1 MNDKKVLVTGA
12 CGFIGF
18 HLALKFLKNSRAT
31 VYGIDSLNSYY
42 SVKLKKKRLLIL
54 KKKKNFIFIK
64 KNLSDFKFCKRFF
77 TKHKFDFI
85 YHIAGQAG
93 VLYSLKNPKS
103 YIKNNINATKN
114 LVWCIKNSSYK
125 FKKFFFASSSSV
137 YGDQK
142 KFPLKENSILK
153 PRNPYAYS
161 KKKCED
167 IILFNFKNCKNLD
180 DFAIFRLFT
189 VFGPYGRPDMLLI
202 KILLNIFYKKVLKIY
217 NYGNYYRDFT
227 YVNDVVKILFL
238 SAKIKTKGKIF
249 NLSSSRPIKLISFIK
264 KVKKILKKD
273 IKIKFMPRRNAEVLK
288 THGSNKKLLS
298 FFKFV
303 KFSSLD
309 LGLKET
315 IKWFN
320 TYKNKKE
327 LMVS

>member
-1 MNDKKVLVTGA
+1 MNNKKVLITGA

-18 HLALKFLKNSRAT
+18 HLALKFLKNSRNT
-31 VYGIDSLNSYY
+31 VYGIDSLNNYY
-42 SVKLKKKRLLIL
+42 SVRLKKKRLLIL
-54 KKKKNFIFIK
+54 KKKNNFFFLK
-64 KNLSDFKFCKRFF
+64 KDLSDLKFCKKFF
-77 TKHKFDFI
+77 AEHKFDFI

-103 YIKNNINATKN
+103 YLKNNIKVTKN
-114 LVWCIKNSSYK
+114 LVWCIKKSSYK
-125 FKKFFFASSSSV
+125 IKKFIFTSSSSV

-153 PRNPYAYS
+153 PKNPYAHS
-161 KKKCED
+161 KMRCED
-167 IILFNFKNCKNLD
+167 IILSNLKKSKNLED
-180 DFAIFRLFT
+180 YVIFRLFT

-202 KILLNIFYKKVLKIY
+202 KILLNVFYKKVIKIY

-227 YVNDVVKILFL
+227 YINDVVKVLFL
-238 SAKIKTKGKIF
+238 SAKMKTKGKIF

-273 IKIKFMPRRNAEVLK
+273 IKIIFMPRRNAEVLK
-288 THGSNKKLLS
+288 THGSNKKLKS
-298 FFKFV
+298 YFKFV

-315 IKWFN
+315 IKWFI

-327 LMVS
+327 LMLS

>member
-1 MNDKKVLVTGA
+1 MTKKKILITGS

-18 HLALKFLKNSRAT
+18 HLAQKFLHNSKIT
-31 VYGIDSLNSYY
+31 VYGVDSLNSYY
-42 SVKLKKKRLLIL
+42 SIKLKKKRLTIL
-54 KKKKNFIFIK
+54 KKKKNFIFFK
-64 KNLSDFKFCKRFF
+64 KDLSDLKFCKIFF
-77 TKHKFDFI
+77 AEYKFDFI

-103 YIKNNINATKN
+103 YIKNNIKVTKN
-114 LVWCIKNSSYK
+114 LIWCIKNSSFK
-125 FKKFFFASSSSV
+125 IKKFIFASSSSV

-142 KFPLKENSILK
+142 KFPLKENSLLK
-153 PRNPYAYS
+153 PLNPYAYS

-167 IILFNFKNCKNLD
+167 IILSNFRKTKNLD

-227 YVNDVVKILFL
+227 YINDVVKVLFL
-238 SAKIKTKGKIF
+238 AAKIKTKGKIF
-249 NLSSSRPIKLISFIK
+249 NLSSSRPIKLISLVE

-273 IKIKFMPRRNAEVLK
+273 VKIKLMPRRNAEVLK
-288 THGSNKKLLS
+288 THGSNKKLKS
-298 FFKFV
+298 FFKYT

-309 LGLKET
+309 YGLKET
-315 IKWFN
+315 IKWFDF
-320 TYKNKKE
+320 YKDKKE
-327 LMVS
+327 LIV